1 MNSDKVNGMSVGE
14 LSFRIDYLNMQ
25 LEQLENKIMRKNEEI
40 IDYHLSFCKKRLAKS
55 DRKIQQVDQ
64 LLAKAARGTNVY
76 YSKQLEAVF
85 FSGQRKTSTVDTD
98 QKLPWQQQSTQLL
111 G

>member
-1 MNSDKVNGMSVGE
+1 MNSDKENGMSVGE

-40 IDYHLSFCKKRLAKS
+40 IDYHLSFCKKKLAKS
-55 DRKIQQVDQ
+55 GRKIHQVDQ
-64 LLAKAARGTNVY
+64 LLAKAARGTDVY
-76 YSKQLEAVF
+76 YSRQLEAIL
-85 FSGQRKTSTVDTD
+85 FSGECKTSIMDHK
-98 QKLPWQQQSTQLL
+98 QQWQQRSTRML

>member
-1 MNSDKVNGMSVGE
+1 MNSDKVNGVSVGE

-40 IDYHLSFCKKRLAKS
+40 IDDHLSFCKKKLAKS
-55 DRKIQQVDQ
+55 GRKIQQVDQ
-64 LLAKAARGTNVY
+64 LLVKAARGTDVY
-76 YSKQLEAVF
+76 YSRQLEEILF
-85 FSGQRKTSTVDTD
+85 NGQRKTSNAD
-98 QKLPWQQQSTQLL
+98 QKQPWQPQSKQLL